1 MKTLVISAILL
12 VCIDAMYLTLIKDYF
27 NNQIKQVQGSAIQL
41 NWMGAILTYMFL
53 VGGLY
58 YFILR
63 NRKSVF
69 DAFLLGIVIY
79 GVYEY
84 TNLSLLKNWR
94 VLTTILD
101 TLWGGILF
109 ALTTFIVYKLK

>member
-12 VCIDAMYLTLIKDYF
+12 VCIDVIYLSIIKNYF
-27 NNQIKQVQGSAIQL
+27 NDQIKQIQGSTLQL
-41 NWMGAILTYMFL
+41 NWVGAVITYIFL

-63 NRKSVF
+63 NHKPVS
-69 DAFLLGIVIY
+69 DAFLFGLVIY

-84 TNLSLLKNWR
+84 TNLTLFKNWR
-94 VLTTILD
+94 ILTTIID

-109 ALTTFIVYKLK
+109 ALTTFLVYKLK